1 MPPWSLCRQ
10 VPPLSGIASAVR
22 TAENA
27 DERVATLFAALSEP
41 IRIQM
46 LRIMLARGAEDVPCT
61 LFGQELGIDKSTISY
76 HVGILHRANLIS
88 VHEAGGNYRSAL
100 RIDTLESCAPA
111 LLEHLRK
118 DHRADRR

>member
-1 MPPWSLCRQ
+1 M
-10 VPPLSGIASAVR
+10 R

-46 LRIMLARGAEDVPCT
+46 LRMMLARGAEDIPCT
-61 LFGQELGIDKSTISY
+61 LFDHELAIDKAAISY

-88 VHEAGGNYRSAL
+88 VREAGGNYRCGL

-118 DHRADRR
+118 DHPADR